1 VTGTTVSVIV
11 PTCGNTA
18 ALERALASI
27 LATGYTPLEVVVVEN
42 RPPALASRRVVEER
56 FSGDPVQVVEEP
68 RPGLSSA
75 RNAGLASAEGEVVAF
90 ADDDVVVDTAW
101 IASGVKAFEVAS
113 DVACVTGRI
122 FPTSLEAPG
131 QKLFDEFTTL
141 DKGPERREFRLL
153 LATRAV
159 EPLFP
164 YAAGHIGSGANSFVL
179 RDVALNM
186 GGFDPVLGT
195 GTPSFACEDLDFF
208 IRLVQW
214 GFAIVYDPAVIVYHD
229 HPDSP
234 ADLNRRAFGYGMGLT
249 AMLTKHLAYGP
260 GRLDL
265 LKAVPAAVSYV
276 RDPNSRKNRDKSS
289 DFPRR
294 LALLERVG
302 MLLGPVGYG
311 LSLAENAPRPSSWLN
326 EPLRTLRS
334 HVRAAS
340 RREPDS
346 RVSVPQPRLEQDPP
360 RSPTGSGRPTD
371 TSAAT

>member
-1 VTGTTVSVIV
+1 VSGTAVSVIV
-11 PTCGNTA
+11 PTCGNAA
-18 ALERALASI
+18 ALERALTSI
-27 LATGYTPLEVVVVEN
+27 LATRYTPLEVVVVEN
-42 RPPALASRRVVEER
+42 RPPALASRRLIEER
-56 FSGDPVQVVEEP
+56 FSGDPVQIVEEP
-68 RPGLSSA
+68 RPGLSNA
-75 RNAGLASAEGEVVAF
+75 RNAGLARAQGEVVAF

-101 IASGVKAFEVAS
+101 IASGVEAFELAS

-122 FPTSLEAPG
+122 LPTSLEAPG

-164 YAAGHIGSGANSFVL
+164 YTAGHIGSGANSFVL
-179 RDVALNM
+179 HDVALNI
-186 GGFDPVLGT
+186 GGFDPLLGT
-195 GTPSFACEDLDFF
+195 GSPSFACEDLDFF
-208 IRLVQW
+208 IRLMQW

-229 HPDSP
+229 HPDSH
-234 ADLNRRAFGYGMGLT
+234 ADLNRRAFGYGMGLS

-265 LKAVPAAVSYV
+265 LKAVPAGVRYL
-276 RDPNSRKNRDKSS
+276 RDPNSRKNRGKSS

-294 LALLERVG
+294 LVLLERVG

-311 LSLAENAPRPSSWLN
+311 LSLADNAARTSPWVN
-326 EPLRTLRS
+326 EPVRTMRS
-334 HVRAAS
+334 HIRAAS
-340 RREPDS
+340 ARAPDS
-346 RVSVPQPRLEQDPP
+346 RVSVPQPPLEQDHP

-371 TSAAT
+371 TSATT

>member
-1 VTGTTVSVIV
+1 VG
-11 PTCGNTA
+11 
-18 ALERALASI
+18 
-27 LATGYTPLEVVVVEN
+27 
-42 RPPALASRRVVEER
+42 
-56 FSGDPVQVVEEP
+56 
-68 RPGLSSA
+68 
-75 RNAGLASAEGEVVAF
+75 F

-101 IASGVKAFEVAS
+101 ISSGLEAFEVAS

-122 FPTSLEAPG
+122 LPRSLEAPG

-153 LATRAV
+153 LATRSV

-179 RDVALNM
+179 RSVALNM

-214 GFAIVYDPAVIVYHD
+214 GFAIVYDPAAIVYHD
-229 HPDSP
+229 HRGSP

-260 GRLDL
+260 GRLEL
-265 LKAVPAAVSYV
+265 LKAVPAGVSYLL
-276 RDPNSRKNRDKSS
+276 DPNSRKNRDKSS

-294 LALLERVG
+294 LAMLERVG

-311 LSLAENAPRPSSWLN
+311 LSLAESAARRYQRVN
-326 EPLRTLRS
+326 EPLGTLRS
-334 HVRAAS
+334 HIRAAS
-340 RREPDS
+340 RRGPDP
-346 RVSVPQPRLEQDPP
+346 RVSVPQPPP
-360 RSPTGSGRPTD
+360 EHDHPPTSTEGIAHNQTVEAPTTIGRPTD